1 MRIVI
6 TRLGKNEIKE
16 VDYEDFPGNNILTQK
31 TKNNTRTIS
40 YNKIPKQL
48 SIYNSNKAH
57 KERNNNSL
65 QQKIEYT
72 QFPPI
77 NRSIK
82 NINTTFNNQDNKVS
96 FFLKKIGEYS
106 LSTRN
111 FRTPKKSNQY
121 LKLSKNNRYNIKLIN
136 KDENPILNTN
146 FNQNENTFRKI
157 TINSKK
163 LNIPLVM
170 LDKYSKESENKKKN
184 NSVDLF
190 NNEDSKIINNSE
202 NSLTL
207 EKNKMV
213 TLREILLP
221 KNQKKIDDS
230 FLDKKINSNGGESI
244 INYLQSN
251 RDISPSLI
259 EKINRSNNEQLYKLD
274 KICQKYF
281 NDEKIKISLDNEIKQ
296 KIKKE
301 YELDSIYYKNNLNDM
316 SLSLKNY
323 NNVYKRLRLK
333 KENYENFKNLYL
345 SHKK

>member
-6 TRLGKNEIKE
+6 TKLGKNEIKE
-16 VDYEDFPGNNILTQK
+16 VDYEDFPGINNLTQK

-48 SIYNSNKAH
+48 SLYNNNNTY

-65 QQKIEYT
+65 NQKIEYT

-82 NINTTFNNQDNKVS
+82 NINTTFNNQDNKAS
-96 FFLKKIGEYS
+96 FFLQKIGEYS
-106 LSTRN
+106 LATQN
-111 FRTPKKSNQY
+111 FRTPKKINQH
-121 LKLSKNNRYNIKLIN
+121 LKLSKNNGNNIKLIN

-146 FNQNENTFRKI
+146 FSKNENTFRKI
-157 TINSKK
+157 KINSKK

-170 LDKYSKESENKKKN
+170 LDKYSKMADNKNKS
-184 NSVDLF
+184 NSLDLF
-190 NNEDSKIINNSE
+190 SNNEDSKINNTE
-202 NSLTL
+202 NSLTF
-207 EKNKMV
+207 EKNKMY

-221 KNQKKIDDS
+221 KNQKNIDDV

-259 EKINRSNNEQLYKLD
+259 QKINKSNNEQLYKLD

-281 NDEKIKISLDNEIKQ
+281 NDEKLKNSLDNEIKQ

-316 SLSLKNY
+316 SINLKNY
-323 NNVYKRLRLK
+323 NNVFKRLRLK
-333 KENYENFKNLYL
+333 KENYENFRNMYI